1 MRWKCGRPDAGYCP
15 ERVQTNP
22 IIGETKSRAGKRRIG
37 LPDELVEILRQ
48 HRVEQDKE
56 RRIARQMWTEGGWVF
71 ASPTGEPL
79 NPNTDYHEW
88 KALLKR
94 AEVRETR
101 LHDARHT
108 AATMLLALGVTERAA
123 MGIMGWS
130 STAMAARYQHMTD
143 PIRRDIAKRV
153 GGLLWATADDEV
165 RPEGEDPDEGA
176 AGVLAT
182 A

>member
-1 MRWKCGRPDAGYCP
+1 
-15 ERVQTNP
+15 
-22 IIGETKSRAGKRRIG
+22 
-37 LPDELVEILRQ
+37 
-48 HRVEQDKE
+48 
-56 RRIARQMWTEGGWVF
+56 MWADGGWVF

-94 AEVRETR
+94 AKVREMR

-108 AATMLLALGVTERAA
+108 AATMLLALGVQERAA

-153 GGLLWATADDEV
+153 GGMLWAPGDDRG
-165 RPEGEDPDEGA
+165 RPDGDEPEDGA
-176 AGVLAT
+176 AGALAS